1 MSVEH
6 VVCLTGVKVRYRF
19 RCYPSV
25 PQERALAQL
34 FGCVRLVYNRALA
47 YRKDS
52 YAKDKTSISYGQTS
66 ARLTLWKQEP
76 ELAFLSEVSCVPLQQ
91 CLRHLNTA
99 FGNFFAKRAAFPR
112 FKSKRGEQS
121 AEFTTR
127 AFTWEGGNKHL
138 SLAKLGALRVRWSR
152 DFRSTPSTVTITKDC
167 AGRYFVSLCLEEK
180 VEPLPKTGQS
190 VGIDVGVSALA
201 TLSTGEK
208 IANPKHLSRKLDRLA
223 RLQRVL
229 ARRRKG
235 SGRWE
240 RQRLKVARLQ
250 AHVADSRRDH
260 LAKVTTDLV
269 RRFDVLCIED
279 LNVRGMMAN
288 RCLSRAIADVG
299 LHTFRSMLAYK
310 CAWHVRD
317 LKVANR
323 FYPSSKRCSAC
334 GVVRDE
340 MPLNVRSWICPQCG
354 AIHERDHNA
363 ATNLLAAGHAA
374 TARGGRVSPRTA
386 KAARGRARRS
396 VNQPALS

>member
-1 MSVEH
+1 VSSEH
-6 VVCLTGVKVRYRF
+6 AVSIARVKVRYRF
-19 RCYPSV
+19 RCYPSA
-25 PQERALAQL
+25 PQERSLAQL

-47 YRKDS
+47 YRRDS

-66 ARLTLWKQEP
+66 AQLTLWKQEP
-76 ELAFLSEVSCVPLQQ
+76 KLAFLGDVCCVPLQQ

-127 AFTWEGGNKHL
+127 AFTWEANNKHL
-138 SLAKLGALRVRWSR
+138 TLAKIGALSVRWSR
-152 DFRSTPSTVTITKDC
+152 DFRSEPSTVTITKDC
-167 AGRYFVSLCLEEK
+167 AGRYFVSLCLEET
-180 VEPLPKTGQS
+180 VEPMPKTGQG

-208 IANPKHLSRKLDRLA
+208 IDNPRHLGRKLDRLD

-229 ARRRKG
+229 SRRSKG
-235 SGRWE
+235 SGRWQ
-240 RQRLKVARLQ
+240 RQRLKLARLQ
-250 AHVADSRRDH
+250 AHIADSRRDH

-279 LNVRGMMAN
+279 LNVRGIMAN
-288 RCLSRAIADVG
+288 RCLSRAIAEVG
-299 LHTFRSMLAYK
+299 LSTFRGMLAYK
-310 CAWHVRD
+310 CAWHGRE
-317 LKVANR
+317 LKVIDR
-323 FYPSSKRCSAC
+323 FEPSSKRCSGC

-340 MPLNVRSWICPQCG
+340 LPLNVRSWTCACG
-354 AIHERDHNA
+354 AVHERDHNA
-363 ATNLLAAGHAA
+363 ARNIWAAGHAA
-374 TARGGRVSPRTA
+374 PARGGRVSPRTA
-386 KAARGRARRS
+386 KAARGSARRS